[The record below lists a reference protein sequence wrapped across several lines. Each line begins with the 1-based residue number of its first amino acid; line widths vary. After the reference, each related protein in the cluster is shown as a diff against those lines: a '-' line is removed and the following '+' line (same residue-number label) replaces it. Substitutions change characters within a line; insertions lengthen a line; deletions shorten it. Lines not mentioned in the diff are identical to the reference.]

1 MQATNI
7 LILLIGFGTVAF
19 YLGRGRSLAIAGPL
33 GGIRKL
39 HSLPSYYGMHVALW
53 CALPSLAILGLWIIF
68 DGPIINSLVIGSVA
82 ADIIPIDTASYNLLL
97 NKVSNL
103 ADGILPRTGRSD
115 SLLDAADHMQS
126 LQLISQWALTA
137 LSFVLSTMGLFWG
150 WSKISAEFRAR
161 PVVERVIQ
169 NLLLA
174 SACVAIFTTLG
185 IVLSVLFE
193 SIQFFRSVPIY
204 DFVFGLDW
212 SPQTAIREDQVGSSG
227 SFGAV
232 PLFVGTLLVSAVAMV
247 IAVPVGLMSAIY
259 LAEYASKNVR
269 NFAKPALEV
278 LAGIPTVVYGFFAA
292 LTVAPFLRDLGNSFG
307 VSVSSESA
315 LAAGGVMGIM
325 IIPFISSLADDVIT
339 SVPQSMRDGSLAMG
353 ATQSETIR
361 RVVIPAALPGIVGG
375 IMLAVSRAI
384 GETMIVV
391 MAAGM
396 AANLT
401 ANPLDSVTTVT
412 VQIVTLLTGD
422 QEFDSPKTLAA
433 FALGLMLFMVTL
445 MLNIFALHI
454 VKKYREQYE

>member
-7 LILLIGFGTVAF
+7 LILLFGFAALAF
-19 YLGRGRSLAIAGPL
+19 YLGRGRSLAIAAPL

-39 HSLPSYYGMHVALW
+39 HSLPSYYGMHTAFW
-53 CALPSLAILGLWIIF
+53 CALPSVILLALWMIF
-68 DGPIINSLVIGSVA
+68 DDTVINSMVIGAVA
-82 ADIIPIDTASYNLLL
+82 AELAPSDTASYNLLL
-97 NKVSNL
+97 NKIGNL
-103 ADGILPRTGRSD
+103 ADGLLPRSGQSG
-115 SLLDAADHMQS
+115 SLIAAADHMVS
-126 LQLISQWALTA
+126 LQQISRWSLTT
-137 LSFVLSTMGLFWG
+137 LTLVLSATGLFLG
-150 WSKISAEFRAR
+150 LSKVASDFRAR
-161 PVVERVIQ
+161 PVVEKVMQ

-174 SACVAIFTTLG
+174 CACLAIFTTLG

-193 SIQFFRSVPIY
+193 SIQFFRSVPVT

-232 PLFVGTLLVSAVAMV
+232 PLFVGTMLVSAVAMV
-247 IAVPVGLMSAIY
+247 VAVPVGLMSAIY
-259 LAEYASKNVR
+259 LAEYASKRIRTV
-269 NFAKPALEV
+269 AKPALEV

-292 LTVAPFLRDLGNSFG
+292 LTVAPYLRDLGSSFG
-307 VSVSSESA
+307 LTVSSESA

-339 SVPQSMRDGSLAMG
+339 AVPQSMRDGSLAMG
-353 ATQSETIR
+353 ATHSETVR

-396 AANLT
+396 VARLT

-412 VQIVTLLTGD
+412 VHIVTLLTGD

-433 FALGLMLFMVTL
+433 FALGLMLFIVTL
-445 MLNIFALHI
+445 LLNIFALHI

>member
-53 CALPSLAILGLWIIF
+53 CALPSLAILGLWMIF

-292 LTVAPFLRDLGNSFG
+292 LTVAPLLRDLGNSFG

-339 SVPQSMRDGSLAMG
+339 AVPQSMRDGSLAMG
-353 ATQSETIR
+353 ATHSETIR

>member
-19 YLGRGRSLAIAGPL
+19 YLGRGRSLAIARPL

-339 SVPQSMRDGSLAMG
+339 AVPQSMRDGSLAMG
-353 ATQSETIR
+353 ATHSETIR